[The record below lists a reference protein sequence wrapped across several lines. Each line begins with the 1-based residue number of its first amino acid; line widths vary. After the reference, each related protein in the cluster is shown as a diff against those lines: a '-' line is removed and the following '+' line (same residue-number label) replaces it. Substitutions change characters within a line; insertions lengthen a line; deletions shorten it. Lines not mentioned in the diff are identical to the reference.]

1 MTTLAIKLQ
10 ALRQRIA
17 AAETRFGRAPG
28 SVDVIAA
35 SKNQTVATLRA
46 AMAAGLHR
54 FGESYAREAL
64 DKILALADQP
74 PEWHYIG
81 PVQRNKTRVIAEQ
94 FAWIHSLDRV
104 DIAARCNAQRPASLA
119 PLQVCIQ
126 VNISGEHSKSGIAPQ
141 QLADFAAA
149 LRDMPQLCLR
159 GLMTVPAQS
168 ADFAEQHAAFA
179 RLKSLYDTL
188 RADGYPLDTLSMGMS
203 DDLEAAIA
211 AGATL
216 VRIGT
221 ALFGK
226 RQP

>member
-1 MTTLAIKLQ
+1 MTSFATNLL

-17 AAETRFGRAPG
+17 TAETRFGRTPG
-28 SVDVIAA
+28 SVAIVAA

-46 AMAAGLHR
+46 ALAAGLHR

-64 DKILALADQP
+64 DKILSLADRH

-81 PVQRNKTRVIAEQ
+81 PMQRNKTRLIAEH
-94 FAWIHSLDRV
+94 FAWVHSLDRV
-104 DIAARCNAQRPASLA
+104 DIAARCNAQRPTSLA

-126 VNISGEHSKSGIAPQ
+126 VNISGEHSKSGIAPR

-149 LRDMPQLCLR
+149 LRDMPRLRLR
-159 GLMTVPAQS
+159 GLMTVPAQT
-168 ADFAEQHAAFA
+168 ADFIEQHAAFA
-179 RLKSLYDTL
+179 RLKTLYDVL

-203 DDLEAAIA
+203 DDLEAAVA

-216 VRIGT
+216 VRVGT

-226 RQP
+226 RPP